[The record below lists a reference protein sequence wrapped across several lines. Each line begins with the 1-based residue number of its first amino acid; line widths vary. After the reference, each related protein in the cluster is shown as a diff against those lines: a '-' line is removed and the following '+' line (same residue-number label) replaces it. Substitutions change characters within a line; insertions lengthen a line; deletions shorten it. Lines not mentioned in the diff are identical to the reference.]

1 MIPSNPFTFH
11 TRFYW
16 TDHIPFRI
24 VNPEVDASWE
34 PPTVTQT
41 TQIQMSLRAKI
52 GRIGLAMAR
61 KLFSQ
66 RQRNKKIQ
74 LDKLL
79 QCPTC
84 KSTELRFSQ
93 SEVTC
98 KGCGRKYDVIN
109 GVPQM
114 SIEK

>member
-1 MIPSNPFTFH
+1 
-11 TRFYW
+11 
-16 TDHIPFRI
+16 
-24 VNPEVDASWE
+24 
-34 PPTVTQT
+34 
-41 TQIQMSLRAKI
+41 MSLRAKI
-52 GRIGLAMAR
+52 GRLGLAMAR
-61 KLFSQ
+61 KLFLQ

-79 QCPTC
+79 QCPSC

-98 KGCGRKYDVIN
+98 ECCDRKYDVIK